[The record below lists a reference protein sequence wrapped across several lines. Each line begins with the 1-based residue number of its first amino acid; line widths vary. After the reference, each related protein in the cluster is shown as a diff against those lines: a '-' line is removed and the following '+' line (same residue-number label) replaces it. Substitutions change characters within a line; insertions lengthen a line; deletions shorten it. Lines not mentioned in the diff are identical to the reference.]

1 MKRKFIVWMLFL
13 VLIPVLLIPTQAN
26 TPQVV
31 DNAHLLTSQEVVLL
45 EEKAEALMTRYG
57 MDVVILTV
65 ESLDGISAQN
75 TADDFYDYSG
85 YGDDGVLFLL
95 AMEEREWY
103 ISTCGDAIYALTDYG
118 IQQLGIVTLPYL
130 SVGDYSGAFEVFLNE
145 LPIYFDALEDDSPI
159 DGYADYSDDYYH
171 GDQDYVEYFESGSKV
186 SFGIALL
193 IGIVAGGVT
202 VLVMKASMN
211 TKRKQ
216 RSAQD
221 YIKQGSYKLHT
232 RQDIFLYSRVAKTRR
247 QENSSGGSSGGGS
260 SVHTSSS
267 GRSHG
272 GGGGKF

>member
-130 SVGDYSGAFEVFLNE
+130 SVGDYSGAFELFLNE

>member
-118 IQQLGIVTLPYL
+118 IQQLGIVALPYL